1 MYLTH
6 FDSVANSDQRK
17 IPTSFERINTKIKM
31 ECEDADGSVNPDQ
44 DADLDRD
51 GIHRDGSG
59 SRAIFL
65 FFRHPNVMKF

>member
-1 MYLTH
+1 
-6 FDSVANSDQRK
+6 
-17 IPTSFERINTKIKM
+17 M
-31 ECEDADGSVNPDQ
+31 ECEDANGSVSPDQ